1 MEVFLIDKSI
11 ESRYSSFIKESMPTL
26 TKNWVAQ
33 AVISDDDPFKS
44 EIIINGTKLIDYTLL
59 FIEGKINEDQVVDL
73 AHKIALERAKASANI
88 GDFVYNSNI
97 GRSELF
103 KHLSEFEESISLLQ
117 PLINKINY
125 VFDQFIYFTVKQ
137 YSYIITQDIEEK
149 KHFIDETHKERLTIL
164 GQMSASFVHEFRNPL
179 TSIIGFVK
187 LLKGDHP
194 ELKYLDIIDHE
205 LHQLN
210 FRIDQ
215 FLHVSKKDHD
225 QMVENFLINDLFKEI
240 TDFLY
245 PSIVNSN
252 VILQEG
258 LFNHIYIP
266 GFRNELRQVL
276 LNILMNSIDALAENN
291 GQKTI
296 HYQVVDLE
304 DKIEIQIRNNGP
316 KISEESIRT
325 IFEPFVTTKNHGTG
339 IGLFV
344 CKQIVEK
351 HDGKIECIS
360 DEDWTAFCITLPKE
374 A

>member
-1 MEVFLIDKSI
+1 
-11 ESRYSSFIKESMPTL
+11 MPTL
-26 TKNWVAQ
+26 VKNWVAQ

-44 EIIINGTKLIDYTLL
+44 EIIINGTKLIDFTLL
-59 FIEGKINEDQVVDL
+59 FIEGNINEDQVKEL
-73 AHKIALERAKASANI
+73 AYKIAHERAKASSNI

-97 GRSELF
+97 ARSELF
-103 KHLSEFEESISLLQ
+103 KHLSEFEESISLVQ

-125 VFDQFIYFTVKQ
+125 VFDQFIYHTVKR
-137 YSYIITQDIEEK
+137 YSCIITQDIEEK
-149 KHFIDETHKERLTIL
+149 KQFIDETHKERLTIL

-187 LLKGDHP
+187 LLKDDHP
-194 ELKYLDIIDHE
+194 QLKYLDIIDHE

-215 FLHVSKKDHD
+215 FLHVSKKDQD
-225 QMVENFLINDLFKEI
+225 QIVEYFLINDLFRDI
-240 TDFLY
+240 TEFLY

-252 VILQEG
+252 VVLQEG
-258 LFNHIYIP
+258 LSQNIYIP

-276 LNILMNSIDALAENN
+276 LNILMNSIDALAEND
-291 GQKTI
+291 GQKII
-296 HYQVVDLE
+296 HYQVE
-304 DKIEIQIRNNGP
+304 DQENYIVIHIRNNGP
-316 KISEESIRT
+316 KINEESIRT

-344 CKQIVEK
+344 CKQIIEK
-351 HDGKIECIS
+351 HDGEINCIS
-360 DEDWTAFCITLPKE
+360 DDHWTSFDITLPKR

>member
-1 MEVFLIDKSI
+1 
-11 ESRYSSFIKESMPTL
+11 MPTL
-26 TKNWVAQ
+26 VKNWVAQ

-44 EIIINGTKLIDYTLL
+44 EIIINGTKLIDFTLL
-59 FIEGKINEDQVVDL
+59 FIEGKINEDQVKDL

-103 KHLSEFEESISLLQ
+103 KNLSEFEESISLLQ

-137 YSYIITQDIEEK
+137 YSFLITQDIEEK
-149 KHFIDETHKERLTIL
+149 KQFIDETHKERLTIL

-187 LLKGDHP
+187 LLKGDYP
-194 ELKYLDIIDHE
+194 QLKYLDIIDHE

-225 QMVENFLINDLFKEI
+225 QMVESFLINDLFKEI
-240 TDFLY
+240 TEFLY

-258 LFNHIYIP
+258 ISEKIYIP

-276 LNILMNSIDALAENN
+276 LNILMNSIDALAEND

-296 HYQVVDLE
+296 HYQVSDLK
-304 DKIEIQIRNNGP
+304 DMIEIQIRNNGP

-344 CKQIVEK
+344 CKQIIEK
-351 HDGKIECIS
+351 HDGKIKCFS
-360 DEDWTAFCITLPKE
+360 DDEWTAFYITLPKE

>member
-1 MEVFLIDKSI
+1 MEVFLIDMSI
-11 ESRYSSFIKESMPTL
+11 ESRYSAFIQESMPTL
-26 TKNWVAQ
+26 VKNWVAK
-33 AVISDDDPFKS
+33 AVISDNDPFKS
-44 EIIINGTKLIDYTLL
+44 EIIINGTKLIDITLL
-59 FIEGKINEDQVVDL
+59 FIKGKINEDQVKDL
-73 AHKIALERAKASANI
+73 AHKIALERARASANI

-97 GRSELF
+97 ARSELF

-125 VFDQFIYFTVKQ
+125 VFDQFIYFTVKH
-137 YSYIITQDIEEK
+137 YSYLITQDIEEK
-149 KHFIDETHKERLTIL
+149 KQFIDETHKERLTIL

-194 ELKYLDIIDHE
+194 QLKYLDIIDHE

-215 FLHVSKKDHD
+215 FLHVSKKEHD
-225 QMVENFLINDLFKEI
+225 QMVEYFLIDDLFKEI
-240 TDFLY
+240 TEFLY

-258 LFNHIYIP
+258 ISQNIYIP
-266 GFRNELRQVL
+266 GYRNELRQVL
-276 LNILMNSIDALAENN
+276 LNILMNSIDALAEND

-296 HYQVVDLE
+296 HYQVADLE
-304 DKIEIQIRNNGP
+304 DMIEIQIKNNGP

-344 CKQIVEK
+344 CKQIIEK
-351 HDGKIECIS
+351 HDGKIDCVS
-360 DEDWTAFCITLPKE
+360 DDEWTGFYITLPKE
-374 A
+374 V

>member
-1 MEVFLIDKSI
+1 
-11 ESRYSSFIKESMPTL
+11 MPTL
-26 TKNWVAQ
+26 VKNWVSQ
-33 AVISDDDPFKS
+33 AFISDDDPFKS
-44 EIIINGTKLIDYTLL
+44 EIIINGTKLIEFTLL
-59 FIEGKINEDQVVDL
+59 FIEDKINEDYVTDL
-73 AHKIALERAKASANI
+73 SFKIAEERAQASVNI

-103 KHLSEFEESISLLQ
+103 KHLAEFGESISSIQ
-117 PLINKINY
+117 PIINKINY
-125 VFDQFIYFTVKQ
+125 VFDQFIYHTVQ
-137 YSYIITQDIEEK
+137 RYSYIIKREIEEK

-187 LLKGDHP
+187 LLRVDHP
-194 ELKYLDIIDHE
+194 QLKYLDIIDHE

-225 QMVENFLINDLFKEI
+225 QVVEYFLINDLFKDI
-240 TDFLY
+240 TEFLY

-258 LFNHIYIP
+258 LSQNIYIP

-276 LNILMNSIDALAENN
+276 LNIFMNSIDALVGND
-291 GQKTI
+291 GQKLI
-296 HYQVVDLE
+296 QYQVAELE
-304 DKIEIQIRNNGP
+304 KQVVIQIRNNGP
-316 KISEESIRT
+316 KINEESILT
-325 IFEPFVTTKNHGTG
+325 IFEPFVTTKSHGTG

-344 CKQIVEK
+344 CKQIIEK
-351 HDGKIECIS
+351 HDGVIRCES
-360 DEDWTAFCITLPKE
+360 DDQWTSFYITLPKRT
-374 A
+374 